1 MVSPAPSCGSPRLMR
16 RGLCVAPFA
25 WTAGPPGETFELT
38 SNRDSEKVPTKSP
51 ARVQSKDRD
60 MGSALRS
67 AYQKTIE
74 EEVPNEMLDLLSKLD

>member
-1 MVSPAPSCGSPRLMR
+1 MVA
-16 RGLCVAPFA
+16 CVASFA

-38 SNRDSEKVPTKSP
+38 SNKDSKKVPTKSP

-74 EEVPNEMLDLLSKLD
+74 EEVPDEMLDLLSKLA